1 MCKCF
6 SPIIVFFYYFFPDPD
21 GILSLFPTYTV
32 KKGAAMSLLY
42 DFLCTANHFLWNGP
56 LLFFLLGTHL
66 FFTIRLGFIQKHLKK
81 TFHFSKESNQSQSFR
96 SLSTALAAT
105 LGTGNIVGVSS
116 AIALGGPGAV
126 FWCWLTGFLGM
137 ATAYAECYL
146 SMSYR
151 NKETN
156 GSWKGGMMYVW
167 ESALHNKKAG
177 KLFAFLLLIA
187 SFGIGCS
194 TQAGTVTESVS
205 LLTGTSP
212 VITGLLLVFAV
223 GYVILHGS
231 GSIKKICGILVPSM
245 AICYIVACL
254 FLLLLNREFLLP
266 SLKLILSSAFTPT
279 AALGGIA
286 GGSFLFSAR
295 YGIARGLFTNEAG
308 LGTAPLAFTDEEE
321 NSSTSATKKSSA
333 ENSAL
338 LSMSAVFFD
347 TVILCALTG
356 IVILSA
362 LLRHPGIAA
371 MYSPTTLTN
380 AAFALLPGGETFLS
394 LSLTAFAF
402 ATLVGWSHFGAQAAS
417 YLFGE
422 TSLNTYRICYL
433 GMIYAGSVLSLPL
446 IWEMTDFINACM
458 VIPNVLAL
466 LLLYRHIKPPTN

>member
-1 MCKCF
+1 
-6 SPIIVFFYYFFPDPD
+6 
-21 GILSLFPTYTV
+21 
-32 KKGAAMSLLY
+32 MSLLY

-66 FFTIRLGFIQKHLKK
+66 FFTIRLGFIQKHIKK
-81 TFHFSKESNQSQSFR
+81 AFRFSKEKDGGQSFR

-126 FWCWLTGFLGM
+126 FWCWLTGLFGM

-146 SMSYR
+146 SMQYRKKEADGSY
-151 NKETN
+151 
-156 GSWKGGMMYVW
+156 KGGMMYVW
-167 ESALHNKKAG
+167 ETALHNKYAG

-194 TQAGTVTESVS
+194 TQAGTVTESVM

-212 VITGLLLVFAV
+212 SITGLLLVFAV

-231 GSIKKICGILVPSM
+231 GAIKKMCSILVPSM
-245 AICYIVACL
+245 AFCYIIACL
-254 FLLLLNREFLLP
+254 LLLLLNRTFLLP
-266 SLKLILSSAFTPT
+266 SLRLIFSSAFTPT
-279 AALGGIA
+279 AAIGGIA

-308 LGTAPLAFTDEEE
+308 LGTAPLAFTDEEK
-321 NSSTSATKKSSA
+321 NPSATTASVTKKSRA
-333 ENSAL
+333 EKAAL

-362 LLRHPGIAA
+362 LLRQPGIAA
-371 MYSPTTLTN
+371 LYSPTTLTS
-380 AAFALLPGGETFLS
+380 AAFTLLPGGDIFLS
-394 LSLTAFAF
+394 LSLIAFAF

-422 TSLNTYRICYL
+422 ASLYTYRICYL

-458 VIPNVLAL
+458 VIPNALAL
-466 LLLYRHIKPPTN
+466 LLLYRHIKPPTD

>member
-1 MCKCF
+1 
-6 SPIIVFFYYFFPDPD
+6 
-21 GILSLFPTYTV
+21 
-32 KKGAAMSLLY
+32 MSLLY
-42 DFLCTANHFLWNGP
+42 DFLRTANRFLWNGP
-56 LLFFLLGTHL
+56 LLFLLLGTHL
-66 FFTIRLGFIQKHLKK
+66 FFTFRLGFIQKHIKKAFCFSKK
-81 TFHFSKESNQSQSFR
+81 TDKGQSFR

-126 FWCWLTGFLGM
+126 FWCWLTGLLGM

-146 SMSYR
+146 SMLYR
-151 NKETN
+151 KREAK
-156 GSWKGGMMYVW
+156 GSCKGGMMYVW
-167 ESALHNKKAG
+167 ETALHNKKAG
-177 KLFAFLLLIA
+177 KLFAFFLLIA

-194 TQAGTVTESVS
+194 TQAGTVTESVFR
-205 LLTGTSP
+205 LTGTSP
-212 VITGLLLVFAV
+212 AVTGLLLVFAV

-231 GSIKKICGILVPSM
+231 GAIKKMCSILVPAM
-245 AICYIVACL
+245 AFCYIAAC
-254 FLLLLNREFLLP
+254 LLLLFLNRDFLLP
-266 SLKLILSSAFTPT
+266 SLRLILSSAFTPT

-321 NSSTSATKKSSA
+321 QTPSKEQGNAPSTSFETQKSSPEQA
-333 ENSAL
+333 AL

-371 MYSPTTLTN
+371 LYTPTTLTG
-380 AAFALLPGGETFLS
+380 AAFSSLPGGEAVLS
-394 LSLTAFAF
+394 FSLIAFAF
-402 ATLVGWSHFGAQAAS
+402 ATLVGWSHFGAQAAE
-417 YLFGE
+417 YLFGK
-422 TSLNTYRICYL
+422 TALQTYRLCYL
-433 GMIYAGSVLSLPL
+433 GMIYVGAILSLPL

-458 VIPNVLAL
+458 VIPNALAL
-466 LLLYRHIKPPTN
+466 LLLYRNIKPPEH